1 MYCGNEVEGK
11 QTSACLILYDNYENA
26 EKLGEKKAKK
36 IIQLAGAK
44 IEEPT
49 YASPVGSH
57 GTSPGSSSSL
67 TDKSCH
73 FLVMEKNEFHEFQCD
88 SADMKVHWLKLLTLL
103 AMFPYSVIPE
113 EPQLNPIS
121 ESFRA
126 KLDPKLYGAGECVWL
141 VVVGGQL
148 TQKLI
153 NLILPLNVINAPYSY
168 NPPPPYCFGPPNLKL
183 VLPKSSRLLR
193 W

>member
-1 MYCGNEVEGK
+1 MYCGHAVEGQ
-11 QTSACLILYDNYENA
+11 QTSACLILYNNY

-49 YASPVGSH
+49 YTSPVGSH

-67 TDKSCH
+67 TDTSCH
-73 FLVMEKNEFHEFQCD
+73 FLVMEKNEVHEFQCD
-88 SADMKVHWLKLLTLL
+88 SADRTVHWLKLLTLL

-126 KLDPKLYGAGECVWL
+126 KLNPKLYGAGEWC
-141 VVVGGQL
+141 VVGCGWWSINTETNQL
-148 TQKLI
+148 
-153 NLILPLNVINAPYSY
+153 NPPLNVINVPPTPITLLPLSGLVHQILSY
-168 NPPPPYCFGPPNLKL
+168 
-183 VLPKSSRLLR
+183 SSRNPRTALVTP
-193 W
+193 